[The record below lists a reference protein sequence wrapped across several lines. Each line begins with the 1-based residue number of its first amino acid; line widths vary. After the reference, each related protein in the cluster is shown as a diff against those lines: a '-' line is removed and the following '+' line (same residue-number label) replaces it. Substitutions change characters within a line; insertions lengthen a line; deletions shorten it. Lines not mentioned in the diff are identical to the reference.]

1 MTLPDGTARIRSEPR
16 LRVPATDAELT
27 AYYQGAYDQ
36 CRRLLTS
43 PRMNRP
49 QREIIESEA
58 WALKR
63 ELESRGVRFVEESG

>member
-1 MTLPDGTARIRSEPR
+1 MTARKVRQAAYDEGQI
-16 LRVPATDAELT
+16 

-49 QREIIESEA
+49 QREVIEGEA
-58 WALKR
+58 LRVKA
-63 ELESRGVRFVEESG
+63 ELESRGVKFAPQTTLGP